1 MTISIVLQFVVVLAA
16 IWMGARSS
24 GVGLGLWGAVGLL
37 VLVAAFG
44 VNPTS
49 PPIDVML
56 IILAVIM
63 AASVMDAAGGI
74 DFLVRI
80 AERII
85 RANPKY
91 VTIVAPLTTW
101 SFTFVA
107 GTGHIVY
114 PLLPV
119 IYETAHKSG
128 IRPERPMAIATI
140 ASQQAITASPV
151 AAATAAMIGLFA
163 EKGLTTWGL
172 PEILMVCVPA
182 TLVGVLAGAIVS
194 MFVGKDLKDDP
205 EYLALVASG
214 KVKPSDVIANEPSVK
229 AALAKVPV
237 AFGGIVD
244 EEHLEAAKAQAGL
257 VVAAAS
263 ASASARSGDVA
274 VVDAPAKA
282 IRSAA
287 RNAMPPTGAAP
298 PVPPASQPRAPLKAS
313 AKASAYIFLAGVA
326 LVVLF
331 GFFPS
336 LRTLPGAKSAL
347 AMPTV
352 IEIVMMSVAAIML
365 VVTKVLVDEVPKT
378 PTLRAGVVAVIGI
391 FGLAWLGDSFIAAHK
406 DVIVPAIGDWAKIAP
421 WTFAFGLFL
430 ASVLLYSQAAT
441 TRALMPLGMALGI
454 PPQFLIAMFPSVN
467 GYFFIPTYGSLIAA
481 INFDQSGTT
490 KIGKY
495 VLNHSFMIPGLVA
508 TAVAVMT
515 GLMIAKIIF

>member
-1 MTISIVLQFVVVLAA
+1 MTLSIVLQFVVVLAA
-16 IWMGARSS
+16 IWMGARYS

-37 VLVAAFG
+37 VLTAVFG
-44 VNPTS
+44 VVPTS
-49 PPIDVML
+49 PPVDVIL

-119 IYETAHKSG
+119 IYETAHQSG
-128 IRPERPMAIATI
+128 VRPERPMAVATI

-163 EKGLTTWGL
+163 EKGMADWDL
-172 PEILMVCVPA
+172 PEILMICVPA
-182 TLVGVLAGAIVS
+182 TLTGVLLAAIVS
-194 MFVGKDLKDDP
+194 MFIGKDLKDDP
-205 EYLALVASG
+205 EYQARLASG
-214 KVKPSDVIANEPSVK
+214 AIPPPKPVEQRPP
-229 AALAKVPV
+229 LAP
-237 AFGGIVD
+237 
-244 EEHLEAAKAQAGL
+244 AAKM
-257 VVAAAS
+257 S
-263 ASASARSGDVA
+263 A
-274 VVDAPAKA
+274 
-282 IRSAA
+282 
-287 RNAMPPTGAAP
+287 
-298 PVPPASQPRAPLKAS
+298 L
-313 AKASAYIFLAGVA
+313 IFIVGVA

-336 LRTLPGAKSAL
+336 LRTLPGAKAPL

-352 IEIVMMSVAAIML
+352 IEIVMLSVAAIML
-365 VVTKVLVDEVPKT
+365 LATKVDVDTVPKT

-391 FGLAWLGDSFIAAHK
+391 FGLAWLGDSFIAAHR
-406 DVIVPAIGDWAKIAP
+406 DVIVPAIGGLAKQAP
-421 WTFAFGLFL
+421 WTFAFGLFF

-454 PPQFLIAMFPSVN
+454 PPQYLIAMFPSVN

-481 INFDQSGTT
+481 INFDLSGTT
-490 KIGKY
+490 KIGKF
-495 VLNHSFMIPGLVA
+495 VINHSFMIPGLVA
-508 TAVAVMT
+508 TAGAVIT
-515 GLMIAKIIF
+515 GLVLAKAMF

>member
-1 MTISIVLQFVVVLAA
+1 MTLSIVLQFAVVLAA
-16 IWMGARSS
+16 IWMGSRFS

-37 VLVAAFG
+37 VLVVAFG
-44 VNPTS
+44 VSPTS
-49 PPIDVML
+49 PPVDVML

-63 AASVMDAAGGI
+63 AASVMEAAGGI

-101 SFTFVA
+101 TFTFVA

-119 IYETAHKSG
+119 IYETAHRSG
-128 IRPERPMAIATI
+128 IRPERPMAVATI

-151 AAATAAMIGLFA
+151 AAATAAMIGLFS
-163 EKGLTTWGL
+163 EKGLSQWGL

-182 TLVGVLAGAIVS
+182 TLCGVIAAAIVS

-205 EYLALVASG
+205 EYQARLASG
-214 KVKPSDVIANEPSVK
+214 QIPAPNV
-229 AALAKVPV
+229 
-237 AFGGIVD
+237 
-244 EEHLEAAKAQAGL
+244 EA
-257 VVAAAS
+257 
-263 ASASARSGDVA
+263 D
-274 VVDAPAKA
+274 
-282 IRSAA
+282 
-287 RNAMPPTGAAP
+287 
-298 PVPPASQPRAPLKAS
+298 RAPLKPS
-313 AKASAYIFLAGVA
+313 AKISAYMFLCGVA
-326 LVVLF
+326 LVVFF
-331 GFFPS
+331 GFFPE
-336 LRTLPGAKSAL
+336 LRKLPGAKAPL
-347 AMPTV
+347 GMPIV
-352 IEIVMMSVAAIML
+352 IEIVMMAVAAMML
-365 VVTKVLVDEVPKT
+365 LVTRIDVDDVPKT
-378 PTLRAGVVAVIGI
+378 ATLRAGVVAVIGI

-406 DVIVPAIGDWAKIAP
+406 DVIVPAIGDWAKAAP
-421 WTFAFGLFL
+421 WTFAFGLFF

-481 INFDQSGTT
+481 INFDLSGTT
-490 KIGKY
+490 KIGRY

-508 TAVAVMT
+508 TATAVIV
-515 GLMIAKIIF
+515 GLLLARMMF

>member
-1 MTISIVLQFVVVLAA
+1 MTTTIFLQFAVVLAA
-16 IWMGARSS
+16 IWMGARYS

-37 VLVAAFG
+37 VLVVGFG
-44 VNPTS
+44 VTPTS

-74 DFLVRI
+74 DFLVRV

-119 IYETAHKSG
+119 IHETAHQSG

-163 EKGLTTWGL
+163 EKGLTQWGL
-172 PEILMVCVPA
+172 PEILMICVPA
-182 TLVGVLAGAIVS
+182 TLIGVVAGAIVS
-194 MFVGKDLKDDP
+194 MFLGKDLNDDP
-205 EYLALVASG
+205 EYQARLAAG
-214 KVKPSDVIANEPSVK
+214 KIPAPQ
-229 AALAKVPV
+229 P
-237 AFGGIVD
+237 
-244 EEHLEAAKAQAGL
+244 AGE
-257 VVAAAS
+257 
-263 ASASARSGDVA
+263 
-274 VVDAPAKA
+274 
-282 IRSAA
+282 
-287 RNAMPPTGAAP
+287 
-298 PVPPASQPRAPLKAS
+298 RAPLKPA
-313 AKASAYIFLAGVA
+313 ARLSAYLFLSGVA

-331 GFFPS
+331 GFFPE
-336 LRTLPGAKSAL
+336 LRKLPGATSPL
-347 AMPTV
+347 GMPIV
-352 IEIVMMSVAAIML
+352 IEIVMMAVAAIML
-365 VVTKVLVDEVPKT
+365 MATKVNVDEVPRT
-378 PTLRAGVVAVIGI
+378 ATLRAGVVAVIGI

-406 DVIVPAIGDWAKIAP
+406 DVIVPAIGHWAEAAP
-421 WTFAFGLFL
+421 WTFAFGLFF

-441 TRALMPLGMALGI
+441 TRALMPLGIALGI

-481 INFDQSGTT
+481 INFDLSGTT
-490 KIGKY
+490 RIGKY
-495 VLNHSFMIPGLVA
+495 VVNHSFMIPGLVA
-508 TAVAVMT
+508 TSVAVT
-515 GLMIAKIIF
+515 AGLLLARVMF

>member
-1 MTISIVLQFVVVLAA
+1 MTFAIVLQFLVVLAA

-24 GVGLGLWGAVGLL
+24 GIGLGLWGAVGLL
-37 VLVAAFG
+37 VLVAGFG
-44 VNPTS
+44 INPTS

-63 AASVMDAAGGI
+63 AASVMEAAGGI

-101 SFTFVA
+101 TFTFVA

-119 IYETAHKSG
+119 IYETAHRSG
-128 IRPERPMAIATI
+128 IRPERPMAVATI

-163 EKGLTTWGL
+163 EKGMTQWGL
-172 PEILMVCVPA
+172 PQILMVCVPA
-182 TLVGVLAGAIVS
+182 TLTGVVAAAIVS

-205 EYLALVASG
+205 EYQARLAAG
-214 KVKPSDVIANEPSVK
+214 QIPAP
-229 AALAKVPV
+229 
-237 AFGGIVD
+237 
-244 EEHLEAAKAQAGL
+244 QADT
-257 VVAAAS
+257 S
-263 ASASARSGDVA
+263 R
-274 VVDAPAKA
+274 
-282 IRSAA
+282 
-287 RNAMPPTGAAP
+287 T
-298 PVPPASQPRAPLKAS
+298 PLKPGARLS
-313 AKASAYIFLAGVA
+313 AFIFLAGVA

-336 LRTLPGAKSAL
+336 LRQLPGAKSPL
-347 AMPTV
+347 AMPIV
-352 IEIVMMSVAAIML
+352 IEILMMSVAAIML
-365 VVTKVLVDEVPKT
+365 LVTKVAVDEVPKT
-378 PTLRAGVVAVIGI
+378 ATLRAGVVAVIGI
-391 FGLAWLGDSFIAAHK
+391 FGLAWLGDSFIAANK
-406 DVIVPAIGDWAKIAP
+406 DVIVPAIGDWAKVAP

-441 TRALMPLGMALGI
+441 TRALMPLGIALGI

-481 INFDQSGTT
+481 INFDLSGTT

-508 TAVAVMT
+508 TSVAVFT
-515 GLMIAKIIF
+515 GRAIARVIF

>member
-1 MTISIVLQFVVVLAA
+1 MTVSIVLQFVVVLAA
-16 IWMGARSS
+16 IWMGSRYS
-24 GVGLGLWGAVGLL
+24 GVGLGRWGAVGLV
-37 VLVAAFG
+37 VLMIGFG
-44 VNPTS
+44 VTPTS
-49 PPIDVML
+49 PPVDVML

-91 VTIVAPLTTW
+91 VTIIAPLTTW

-119 IYETAHKSG
+119 IYETAHQSG
-128 IRPERPMAIATI
+128 IRPERPLAVATI

-151 AAATAAMIGLFA
+151 AAATAAMIGLFS
-163 EKGLTTWGL
+163 EKGLTQWGL

-182 TLVGVLAGAIVS
+182 TLTGVVVAAIVS
-194 MFVGKDLKDDP
+194 MFIGKDLKDDP
-205 EYLALVASG
+205 EYQERLKAG
-214 KVKPSDVIANEPSVK
+214 KIPAPKPADQRPPLK
-229 AALAKVPV
+229 P
-237 AFGGIVD
+237 
-244 EEHLEAAKAQAGL
+244 AAKL
-257 VVAAAS
+257 S
-263 ASASARSGDVA
+263 AFV
-274 VVDAPAKA
+274 
-282 IRSAA
+282 
-287 RNAMPPTGAAP
+287 
-298 PVPPASQPRAPLKAS
+298 
-313 AKASAYIFLAGVA
+313 FLGGVA

-347 AMPTV
+347 AMPIV
-352 IEIVMMSVAAIML
+352 IEVIMLAVAAIML
-365 VVTKVLVDEVPKT
+365 AATKIDVDDIPKT
-378 PTLRAGVVAVIGI
+378 ATLRAGVVAVIGI

-406 DVIVPAIGDWAKIAP
+406 DIIVPAIGHWAETAP
-421 WTFAFGLFL
+421 WTFAFGLFF

-441 TRALMPLGMALGI
+441 TRALMPLGIALGI

-481 INFDQSGTT
+481 INFDLSGTT

-495 VLNHSFMIPGLVA
+495 VLNHSFMIPGIVA
-508 TAVAVMT
+508 TATAVIT
-515 GLMIAKIIF
+515 GLFLAKLMF

>member
-1 MTISIVLQFVVVLAA
+1 MIMTIAIFLQFLVVLAA
-16 IWMGARSS
+16 IWMGARYS

-37 VLVAAFG
+37 VLVVGFG
-44 VNPTS
+44 VTPTS

-74 DFLVRI
+74 DFLVRL

-101 SFTFVA
+101 SFSFVA

-119 IYETAHKSG
+119 IYETAHQSG
-128 IRPERPMAIATI
+128 IRPERPMAVATI

-163 EKGLTTWGL
+163 EKGMVQWGSARDPDDL
-172 PEILMVCVPA
+172 CSGHPDRGAGCGDRFNVSRQGSEGRSRVPGAPAAGEIPPPKTAANRPA
-182 TLVGVLAGAIVS
+182 
-194 MFVGKDLKDDP
+194 LKP
-205 EYLALVASG
+205 
-214 KVKPSDVIANEPSVK
+214 
-229 AALAKVPV
+229 
-237 AFGGIVD
+237 
-244 EEHLEAAKAQAGL
+244 AAKL
-257 VVAAAS
+257 
-263 ASASARSGDVA
+263 
-274 VVDAPAKA
+274 
-282 IRSAA
+282 
-287 RNAMPPTGAAP
+287 
-298 PVPPASQPRAPLKAS
+298 
-313 AKASAYIFLAGVA
+313 SAYLFLAGVA

-331 GFFPS
+331 GFFPE
-336 LRTLPGAKSAL
+336 LRRLPGAKAPL
-347 AMPTV
+347 GMPIV
-352 IEIVMMSVAAIML
+352 IEIVMMAVAAIML
-365 VVTKVLVDEVPKT
+365 MATRVNVDEVPKT
-378 PTLRAGVVAVIGI
+378 ATLRAGVVAVIGI

-406 DVIVPAIGDWAKIAP
+406 EVIVPAIGDWAEAAP

-441 TRALMPLGMALGI
+441 TRALMPLGIALGI

-481 INFDQSGTT
+481 INFDLSGTT

-508 TAVAVMT
+508 TVVAVGT
-515 GLMIAKIIF
+515 GLLLARIIF

>member
-1 MTISIVLQFVVVLAA
+1 MTLSIVLQFVVVLAA
-16 IWMGARSS
+16 IWMGARFS

-37 VLVAAFG
+37 VLVAGFG
-44 VNPTS
+44 VAPTS
-49 PPIDVML
+49 PPVDVML

-119 IYETAHKSG
+119 IYETAHQSG
-128 IRPERPMAIATI
+128 IRPERPMAVATI

-163 EKGLTTWGL
+163 EKGITQWGL
-172 PEILMVCVPA
+172 PEILMICVPA
-182 TLVGVLAGAIVS
+182 TLTGVVLAAIVS
-194 MFVGKDLKDDP
+194 MFVGKDLADDP
-205 EYLALVASG
+205 EYQARLAAG
-214 KVKPSDVIANEPSVK
+214 TIPAPK
-229 AALAKVPV
+229 AAGERPPLAPT
-237 AFGGIVD
+237 
-244 EEHLEAAKAQAGL
+244 AKL
-257 VVAAAS
+257 S
-263 ASASARSGDVA
+263 A
-274 VVDAPAKA
+274 
-282 IRSAA
+282 
-287 RNAMPPTGAAP
+287 
-298 PVPPASQPRAPLKAS
+298 LL
-313 AKASAYIFLAGVA
+313 FLAGVA
-326 LVVLF
+326 LVVVF
-331 GFFPS
+331 GFFPG

-347 AMPTV
+347 GMPIV
-352 IEIVMMSVAAIML
+352 IEIVMMSVAALML
-365 VVTKVLVDEVPKT
+365 LATKVAVDTIPKT

-406 DVIVPAIGDWAKIAP
+406 DVIVPAIGKWAEAAP
-421 WTFAFGLFL
+421 WTFAFGLFF

-441 TRALMPLGMALGI
+441 TRALMPLGIALGI

-481 INFDQSGTT
+481 INFDLSGTT

-508 TAVAVMT
+508 TAGAVTT
-515 GLMIAKIIF
+515 GLLLAKVMF